1 MRGWA
6 RAILVLPSWA
16 LSVRSIRCRRA
27 VSTLNVSDTA
37 DTVRLR
43 ARRSLG
49 ILENPTCGRVYVMT
63 LARSTAG
70 INKAEDAGR
79 MDAQIR
85 SAKALQRVFPTT
97 VASYLTFHGSV
108 RQEATGNRQD

>member
-1 MRGWA
+1 M
-6 RAILVLPSWA
+6 
-16 LSVRSIRCRRA
+16 
-27 VSTLNVSDTA
+27 
-37 DTVRLR
+37 
-43 ARRSLG
+43 SLG
-49 ILENPTCGRVYVMT
+49 RT
-63 LARSTAG
+63 SAG